1 MGPSSLFFLAKIRTE
16 ILVLDGFRR
25 ILSGVWI
32 LTVGPSSSFF
42 RKNSHRDFGFGRI
55 CWGYGILTVGPSSPL
70 FLAKIRTEILVLE
83 GFVGVVD
90 LNSWSPSSL
99 FFLAKIR
106 TEILVLADFVRVMD
120 LNSWSRPPSLFLA
133 KIRTEVF
140 VSDGFRAIC
149 PQFIMLLIK
158 TFGGPLDKQKSFI
171 NSCFRHFTRII
182 SHISYFLLSQ
192 TLLQKGDFKIV
203 LFDNYF

>member
-32 LTVGPSSSFF
+32 LTVGPSSSFFRKNSHRDFGFGRISEDFVRGVDLNSWSVLLFF

-99 FFLAKIR
+99 SFSSQKFAPR
-106 TEILVLADFVRVMD
+106 FWFWTDFVRFA
-120 LNSWSRPPSLFLA
+120 LNSL
-133 KIRTEVF
+133 
-140 VSDGFRAIC
+140 C
-149 PQFIMLLIK
+149 
-158 TFGGPLDKQKSFI
+158 
-171 NSCFRHFTRII
+171 C
-182 SHISYFLLSQ
+182 
-192 TLLQKGDFKIV
+192 
-203 LFDNYF
+203 